1 MAVEGKAGPFEKIL
15 IQGFKQNRFGPNT
28 INSVKWLRNKAKE
41 LGSGVKRGSLLK
53 SDRAGY
59 GLKPGTMFFMNYDP
73 KHKKTLPYY
82 DRFPLLLF
90 VGPAPGGFY
99 GLNLHYLPLTQRAI
113 LMDNLFSYLTS
124 TKFNENT
131 RIKMSYKMLKGSS
144 ALKGFAPCFKHY
156 LTTHIIQG
164 PAFIHPVEW
173 NIAVFLPLSQ
183 FMKASEAK
191 VYSDSRKIM
200 AGL

>member
-1 MAVEGKAGPFEKIL
+1 MAGKAGPFEKIL
-15 IQGFKQNRFGPNT
+15 IQGFRQNRFGPNT

-41 LGSGVKRGSLLK
+41 LGNVSRASLMK
-53 SDRAGY
+53 DDRAGY
-59 GLKPGTMFFMNYDP
+59 ALRPGAMFFMNYDP

-82 DRFPLLLF
+82 DRYPLFLL

-113 LMDNLFSYLTS
+113 LLDNLFSYLTS
-124 TKFNENT
+124 TKWDAKT
-131 RIKMSYKMLKGSS
+131 RIKLSYGLLKDSS
-144 ALKGFAPCFKHY
+144 NLKAFKPCFKHY
-156 LTTHIIQG
+156 LTTHIRNG
-164 PAFIHPVEW
+164 PSFIHPIEW
-173 NIAVFLPLSQ
+173 NICTFLPLAQ

-191 VYSDSRKIM
+191 VYADSRKII